1 MKVLA
6 IAIMQLGWAL
16 YPPLSSDAQPGLT
29 EPSPGLKQCI
39 ATNAPAVE
47 QTFASLSEGADF
59 LILKVCAGPAA
70 DQAREIARQQAAR
83 QQKKLDEAC
92 KAAADK
98 KDNYTDGIRQDPT
111 LMGMCNSPMK
121 DIFSDADT
129 SPYYSAM
136 SFGAI
141 GPSSPSATSLAA
153 QTLLQLRVER
163 LKQKK

>member
-1 MKVLA
+1 MKMIA
-6 IAIMQLGWAL
+6 IAVMQLGWVL
-16 YPPLSSDAQPGLT
+16 HPPLTSEAQTGMS

-47 QTFASLSEGADF
+47 QTFTSLSEGADF

-70 DQAREIARQQAAR
+70 DQAREAAR
-83 QQKKLDEAC
+83 EQAERQKKKLEEAC

-111 LMGMCNSPMK
+111 LMSMCNSPMR
-121 DIFSDADT
+121 DMFSDADS

-136 SFGAI
+136 TFGTM
-141 GPSSPSATSLAA
+141 GPSIPAATSLAA

>member
-1 MKVLA
+1 MKMIA
-6 IAIMQLGWAL
+6 IAIMQVGITL
-16 YPPLSSDAQPGLT
+16 YPPLSDAQAGWE
-29 EPSPGLKQCI
+29 EPSPALKQCI
-39 ATNAPAVE
+39 GTNAPAVE
-47 QTFASLSEGADF
+47 QAITSLTEGADF

-121 DIFSDADT
+121 DIFSDTDT

-136 SFGAI
+136 PFGVMGA
-141 GPSSPSATSLAA
+141 SSPSATSLAA